1 MAWRR
6 LLGAAVASLGA
17 PAMGEETEA
26 WDLDALRLEQE
37 NLGVI
42 RERLHES
49 RHQFARTAG
58 NLSAVIDSLKR
69 VAPRSEEMREALIE
83 SIAIER
89 RLDEVDQRIEQ
100 AGAAAD
106 SLRQRLRLAYDWEI
120 SRLFGALSKAMDKGL
135 LMQMMILWE
144 ERRKL
149 GYDVIEPELGRYPV
163 DMTIAASDGP
173 DEIRQ
178 KLVLLEDRLSLLRVE
193 ARKMEGRIR
202 WLEDQGR
209 MERELW
215 SLARQ
220 FHLQMSAV
228 GEIPGGV
235 SVESPVQGT
244 SAVNFTGEGGQPPQ
258 DDPRNTGGG
267 LVEVRSGE
275 GMVAVVA
282 PRGFMLELHKL
293 RARRQELKEMEAVLQ
308 ERIGAFRDHLEV
320 HLQELQQQG
329 R

>member
-1 MAWRR
+1 MAWRK
-6 LLGAAVASLGA
+6 LIWIAAVFLGA
-17 PAMGEETEA
+17 PATGEETGA

-42 RERLHES
+42 QERLHES
-49 RHQFARTAG
+49 RHQFARVAG

-69 VAPRSEEMREALIE
+69 IAPRSEEMRKALIE

-100 AGAAAD
+100 ASAAAD
-106 SLRQRLRLAYDWEI
+106 SLRRRLRLAYDWEI
-120 SRLFGALSKAMDKGL
+120 SRLLGALSEAMDKGL
-135 LMQMMILWE
+135 LMQLMILWE

-178 KLVLLEDRLSLLRVE
+178 KLVLLEDRLNLLRE
-193 ARKMEGRIR
+193 EEGRLEGRIR
-202 WLEDQGR
+202 RLEDQGR
-209 MERELW
+209 MERKLW

-220 FHLQMSAV
+220 FRLRMNAV

-235 SVESPVQGT
+235 SVESPGQGT
-244 SAVNFTGEGGQPPQ
+244 SAVNFSGDDGQPPQ

-282 PRGFMLELHKL
+282 PRGFVLQLHKL
-293 RARRQELKEMEAVLQ
+293 HARQQELKEMEAVLQ
-308 ERIGAFRDHLEV
+308 ERIGAFRDHLQV
-320 HLQELQQQG
+320 HLQELRQQS